1 MVITFEISITTVL
14 FLLFIQV
21 LFVTEQTGD
30 LMIFAKY
37 EQDLRNN
44 VLSQYYNLV
53 LDSESDEYIG
63 FTNVFFLFIN
73 VFWTVILINVQKW
86 WGGFLVVIKIR
97 FNWYIGGQN

>member
-30 LMIFAKY
+30 LMIFEKY
-37 EQDLRNN
+37 KQDLRIN

-63 FTNVFFLFIN
+63 FTNVFFLLIN
-73 VFWTVILINVQKW
+73 VF
-86 WGGFLVVIKIR
+86 
-97 FNWYIGGQN
+97 